1 MDKCKTIKRN
11 LSITIE
17 YNCPVKG
24 KTQMVRLV
32 NPEVGYY
39 PYFEGEYTETIT
51 IEKCKSC
58 GESHTFDTGRIH

>member
-1 MDKCKTIKRN
+1 
-11 LSITIE
+11 
-17 YNCPVKG
+17 
-24 KTQMVRLV
+24 MVRLV

-51 IEKCKSC
+51 IEKCRSC